1 MFLVCGAMLAQ
12 PSSETQSALKSLQNG
27 IAYRLDFVIRQQNG
41 YLTAQE
47 YGHYEMYKYTW
58 GLRQK
63 TIERDQIEIDMRV
76 LRFYELY
83 SMRLTDDLLAGRI
96 TKSQLIYYNNSAMP
110 QFSYDKLADSKEKI
124 YPPSGE
130 TCQH

>member
-1 MFLVCGAMLAQ
+1 MFLICGAIFAQ
-12 PSSETQSALKSLQNG
+12 PSPSTQTALKSLQNA
-27 IAYRLDFVIRQQNG
+27 IAYRQDFIIRQQNS

-47 YGHYEMYKYTW
+47 YGHYEMYKYSW

-76 LRFYELY
+76 LKYYEVY

-96 TKSQLIYYNNSAMP
+96 TKSQLVNYNNSAMP
-110 QFSYDKLADSKEKI
+110 QYLYDRLADSKEKI
-124 YPPSGE
+124 YPASSE